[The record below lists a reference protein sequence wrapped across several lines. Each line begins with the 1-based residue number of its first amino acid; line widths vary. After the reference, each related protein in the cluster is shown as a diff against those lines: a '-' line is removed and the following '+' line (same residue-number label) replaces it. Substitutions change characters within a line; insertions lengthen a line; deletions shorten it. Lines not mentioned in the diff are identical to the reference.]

1 MSEVLLDTPG
11 TGLIGIIVLLALLLL
26 GGRIGAV
33 LGAVGIGGLALV
45 LGVEAALIKAGVV
58 VIDTLTRYELGTL
71 PLFLFM
77 AHIFFSIDASRD
89 LFDAAAK
96 LVGHRRGG
104 LAYASIGG
112 CAGFGTINGS
122 SLATTAT
129 VGLVAFPE
137 MRRRGYAD
145 ELSTGTI
152 AAGGTLGQM
161 IPPSGALI
169 VFGIIAETSIGQL
182 FTAAIV
188 PGITQA
194 LFYAAVVF
202 LVVRWRPQLAP
213 AGERARWGERLR
225 SLGRIWEIVALV
237 LLVIGGISLG
247 WISPAEAAAVGAA
260 GAILI
265 AALRRKL
272 TLATLFDAFHETL
285 RTTGL
290 IYLILIGALI
300 FSVFVGVTGLTD
312 AAGEL
317 VTGLDLG
324 RFWTL
329 VLIALFLLVLGSV
342 LDGLALMLLTTP
354 ILLPIV
360 EATGLSAI
368 WFGIFITRA
377 MEIGFVHPPL
387 GMNLYI
393 MQGVAKDVPIGRI
406 FKGVLP
412 FLASD
417 FVHLMLLILFPA
429 MVLWLPA
436 VLGT

>member
-1 MSEVLLDTPG
+1 MIELATPG
-11 TGLIGIIVLLALLLL
+11 TGLIGILILLALLLA

-33 LGAVGIGGLALV
+33 LGLVGLGGLV
-45 LGVEAALIKAGVV
+45 VTLGAEAAFIKSGVI

-77 AHIFFSIDASRD
+77 AHIFFSVDASRD

-104 LAYASIGG
+104 LAYASIAG

-129 VGLVAFPE
+129 VGLVAYPE
-137 MRRRGYAD
+137 MRRRGYD
-145 ELSTGTI
+145 DRLSTGTI
-152 AAGGTLGQM
+152 AVGGTLGQM

-169 VFGIIAETSIGQL
+169 VFGIIAETSIGSL
-182 FTAAIV
+182 FTAAII

-194 LFYAAVVF
+194 LFYALVVF
-202 LVVRWRPQLAP
+202 ILVRWKPELAP
-213 AGERARWGERLR
+213 AGERAPWRERFR
-225 SLGRIWEIVALV
+225 SLGRIWEIAL
-237 LLVIGGISLG
+237 LISFVIGGIALG
-247 WISPAEAAAVGAA
+247 WISPAEAAAIGAA
-260 GAILI
+260 GALLI
-265 AALRRKL
+265 ATMRRKL
-272 TLATLFDAFHETL
+272 TREALVHAFRETL
-285 RTTGL
+285 RTSGL
-290 IYLILIGALI
+290 IYLIIIGALI

-312 AAGEL
+312 AAGDL
-317 VTGLDLG
+317 VQSLGLG

-329 VLIALFLLVLGSV
+329 VLVALLLLILGSV

-393 MQGVAKDVPIGRI
+393 IQGVAKDVSIDRI
-406 FKGVLP
+406 FRGVLP

-417 FVHLMLLILFPA
+417 FVHLILLILFPA
-429 MVLWLPA
+429 IVLWLPA

>member
-1 MSEVLLDTPG
+1 
-11 TGLIGIIVLLALLLL
+11 
-26 GGRIGAV
+26 
-33 LGAVGIGGLALV
+33 
-45 LGVEAALIKAGVV
+45 
-58 VIDTLTRYELGTL
+58 
-71 PLFLFM
+71 
-77 AHIFFSIDASRD
+77 
-89 LFDAAAK
+89 
-96 LVGHRRGG
+96 
-104 LAYASIGG
+104 
-112 CAGFGTINGS
+112 
-122 SLATTAT
+122 
-129 VGLVAFPE
+129 
-137 MRRRGYAD
+137 
-145 ELSTGTI
+145 
-152 AAGGTLGQM
+152 
-161 IPPSGALI
+161 
-169 VFGIIAETSIGQL
+169 
-182 FTAAIV
+182 
-188 PGITQA
+188 
-194 LFYAAVVF
+194 
-202 LVVRWRPQLAP
+202 
-213 AGERARWGERLR
+213 LR

>member
-1 MSEVLLDTPG
+1 MMATAG
-11 TGLIGIIVLLALLLL
+11 TGLAGIAILLLL
-26 GGRIGAV
+26 LLAGGRIGVA
-33 LGAVGIGGLALV
+33 LGLVGLCGLALV
-45 LGVEAALIKAGVV
+45 LGPEAALIKSGVI

-96 LVGHRRGG
+96 MIGHRRGG
-104 LAYASIGG
+104 LAYASIAG

-129 VGLVAFPE
+129 VGLVALPE
-137 MRRRGYAD
+137 MRRRGYDDA
-145 ELSTGTI
+145 LATGTV

-169 VFGIIAETSIGQL
+169 VFGIIAETSIGDL

-188 PGITQA
+188 PGITQG
-194 LFYAAVVF
+194 LFYALVVF
-202 LVVRWRPQLAP
+202 LLVRRRPGIAP
-213 AGERARWGERLR
+213 AGPRATWSERLPA
-225 SLGRIWEIVALV
+225 LGRIWEIALLV
-237 LLVIGGISLG
+237 LLVIGGIALG
-247 WISPAEAAAVGAA
+247 WVSPSEAAAIGAA
-260 GAILI
+260 GALTI
-265 AALRRKL
+265 ALVRKKLDRKALYS
-272 TLATLFDAFHETL
+272 AFEETL
-285 RTTGL
+285 RTSGM
-290 IYLILIGALI
+290 IYLIIVGALI
-300 FSVFVGVTGLTD
+300 FSAFVGVTGLAE
-312 AAGEL
+312 AAG
-317 VTGLDLG
+317 GLIDGLGLG
-324 RFWTL
+324 RIGTL
-329 VLIALFLLVLGSV
+329 LLLALFLLALGSV

-387 GMNLYI
+387 GMNLFVI
-393 MQGVAKDVPIGRI
+393 QGVAKDVSIGRI
-406 FKGVLP
+406 FTGVLP

-417 FVHLMLLILFPA
+417 FVHLLLLILFPA
-429 MVLWLPA
+429 MALWLPGLFG
-436 VLGT
+436 V

>member
-1 MSEVLLDTPG
+1 MMDTAG
-11 TGLIGIIVLLALLLL
+11 TGLIGVLILLVLLLL

-33 LGAVGIGGLALV
+33 LGMVGLGGLTLI
-45 LGVEAALIKAGVV
+45 LGLEAALIKAGVV

-77 AHIFFSIDASRD
+77 AHIFFSVDASRD

-104 LAYASIGG
+104 LAYASIAG
-112 CAGFGTINGS
+112 CGGFGAINGS

-137 MRRRGYAD
+137 MRRRGYDDA
-145 ELSTGTI
+145 LATGTI

-169 VFGIIAETSIGQL
+169 VFGIIAETSIGSL
-182 FTAAIV
+182 FTAAII

-194 LFYAAVVF
+194 LFYALAVF
-202 LVVRWRPQLAP
+202 LVVRWRPELAP
-213 AGERARWGERLR
+213 AGERAPWRERWRA
-225 SLGRIWEIVALV
+225 LGRIWEITLLIV
-237 LLVIGGISLG
+237 LVIGGIALG
-247 WISPAEAAAVGAA
+247 WISPAEAAAMGAA
-260 GAILI
+260 GALLI
-265 AALRRKL
+265 AVVRGKL
-272 TLATLFDAFHETL
+272 TRENLFHAFGETL
-285 RTTGL
+285 RTSGL
-290 IYLILIGALI
+290 IFLIIIGALI
-300 FSVFVGVTGLTD
+300 FSVFVGVTGLAS
-312 AAGEL
+312 AAGDL
-317 VTGLDLG
+317 VEGLGLG
-324 RFWTL
+324 RFGTL
-329 VLIALFLLVLGSV
+329 VLIALLLLVLGSV

-393 MQGVAKDVPIGRI
+393 IQGVAKDVSIGRI

-412 FLASD
+412 FLATD
-417 FVHLMLLILFPA
+417 FVHLLLLILFPA
-429 MVLWLPA
+429 MILWLPQ

>member
-1 MSEVLLDTPG
+1 MIDTPG
-11 TGLIGIIVLLALLLL
+11 TGLIGVLVLLALLLL

-33 LGAVGIGGLALV
+33 LGLVGLGGLTLI
-45 LGVEAALIKAGVV
+45 LGAEAALIKAGVV

-77 AHIFFSIDASRD
+77 AHIFFSVDASRD

-104 LAYASIGG
+104 LAYASIAG
-112 CAGFGTINGS
+112 CGGFGAINGS

-129 VGLVAFPE
+129 VGLVAYPE
-137 MRRRGYAD
+137 MRRRGYDDA
-145 ELSTGTI
+145 LATGTI

-169 VFGIIAETSIGQL
+169 VFGIIAETSIGTL
-182 FTAAIV
+182 FTAAII

-194 LFYAAVVF
+194 LFYALAVF
-202 LVVRWRPQLAP
+202 LVCRWRPELAP
-213 AGERARWGERLR
+213 AGERAPWRERWR
-225 SLGRIWEIVALV
+225 SLGRIWEIAL
-237 LLVIGGISLG
+237 LIFLVIGGIALG
-247 WISPAEAAAVGAA
+247 WISPSEAAAMGSA
-260 GAILI
+260 GALLI
-265 AALRRKL
+265 ALMRGKL
-272 TLATLFDAFHETL
+272 SRANLFEAFRETL
-285 RTTGL
+285 RTSGL
-290 IYLILIGALI
+290 IFLIIIGALI
-300 FSVFVGVTGLTD
+300 FSVFVGVTGLTS

-317 VTGLDLG
+317 VEGMGLG
-324 RFWTL
+324 RFGTL
-329 VLIALFLLVLGSV
+329 VLIALLLLVLGSV

-393 MQGVAKDVPIGRI
+393 IQGVAKNVSIGRI

-412 FLASD
+412 FLATD
-417 FVHLMLLILFPA
+417 FVHLLLLILFPA
-429 MVLWLPA
+429 IVLWLPQ

>member
-1 MSEVLLDTPG
+1 MMDTAG
-11 TGLIGIIVLLALLLL
+11 TGLVGVLVLLALLLL

-33 LGAVGIGGLALV
+33 LGLVGLGGLTLI
-45 LGVEAALIKAGVV
+45 LGPEAALIKAGVV

-77 AHIFFSIDASRD
+77 AHIFFSVDASRD

-104 LAYASIGG
+104 LAYASIAG
-112 CAGFGTINGS
+112 CGGFGAINGS

-129 VGLVAFPE
+129 VGLVAYPE
-137 MRRRGYAD
+137 MRRRGYDDGLA
-145 ELSTGTI
+145 TGTI

-169 VFGIIAETSIGQL
+169 VFGIIAETSIGTL
-182 FTAAIV
+182 FTAAII

-194 LFYAAVVF
+194 LFYALAVY
-202 LVVRWRPQLAP
+202 LVVRWRPHLAP
-213 AGERARWGERLR
+213 AGERAPWAERWRA
-225 SLGRIWEIVALV
+225 LGRIWEIALLV
-237 LLVIGGISLG
+237 LLVIGGIALG
-247 WISPAEAAAVGAA
+247 WISPSEAAAMGAS
-260 GAILI
+260 GALLI
-265 AALRRKL
+265 ALLRRKL
-272 TLATLFDAFHETL
+272 SRESLFNAFRETL
-285 RTTGL
+285 RTSGL
-290 IYLILIGALI
+290 IFLIIIGALI
-300 FSVFVGVTGLTD
+300 FSVFVGVTGLAS

-317 VTGLDLG
+317 VTGFGLG
-324 RFWTL
+324 RFGTL
-329 VLIALFLLVLGSV
+329 VLIAVLLLVLGSV

-393 MQGVAKDVPIGRI
+393 IQGVAKNVSIGRI

-412 FLASD
+412 FLATD
-417 FVHLMLLILFPA
+417 FVHLLLLILFPA
-429 MVLWLPA
+429 IVLWLPQ

>member
-1 MSEVLLDTPG
+1 MIYATPA
-11 TGLIGIIVLLALLLL
+11 TGLVGIIVLLAVLLL
-26 GGRIGAV
+26 GGRIGVA
-33 LGAVGIGGLALV
+33 LGLVGIGGLALI
-45 LGVEAALIKAGVV
+45 LGPEAALIKSGVV
-58 VIDTLTRYELGTL
+58 LIEVLTKYELGTL

-96 LVGHRRGG
+96 MVGHRRGG
-104 LAYASIGG
+104 LAYAGVAG
-112 CAGFGTINGS
+112 CAGFGAINGS

-129 VGLVAFPE
+129 VGLVAYPE
-137 MRRRGYAD
+137 MKRRGYDDTIA
-145 ELSTGTI
+145 TGSI

-169 VFGIIAETSIGQL
+169 VFGIIAETSIGSL

-194 LFYAAVVF
+194 LLYAAVIF
-202 LVVRWRPQLAP
+202 ILVRLKPGLAP
-213 AGERARWGERLR
+213 AGDRAAWPERLR
-225 SLGRIWEIVALV
+225 SLSRIWDIVLLIA
-237 LLVIGGISLG
+237 LVIGGIAAG
-247 WISPAEAAAVGAA
+247 FISPPEAAAIGAS
-260 GAILI
+260 GALLI

-272 TLATLFDAFHETL
+272 TRANLFEAFHETL
-285 RTTGL
+285 RTSGL
-290 IYLILIGALI
+290 IYLIIIGALI
-300 FSVFVGVTGLTD
+300 FSVFVGVTGL
-312 AAGEL
+312 ASGAGTLIENM
-317 VTGLDLG
+317 GLGTLG
-324 RFWTL
+324 TL
-329 VLIALFLLVLGSV
+329 LLLAVILLLLGSV

-360 EATGLSAI
+360 EAQGLSAI

-393 MQGVAKDVPIGRI
+393 IQGVAKDVSITQI
-406 FKGVLP
+406 FRGVLP

-417 FVHLMLLILFPA
+417 FVHLLMIILFPA
-429 MVLWLPA
+429 MVLWLPG
-436 VLGT
+436 VLA

>member
-1 MSEVLLDTPG
+1 MMDTAG
-11 TGLIGIIVLLALLLL
+11 TGLVGVLVLLALLLL

-33 LGAVGIGGLALV
+33 LGLVGLGGLTLI
-45 LGVEAALIKAGVV
+45 LGPEAALIKAGVV

-77 AHIFFSIDASRD
+77 AHIFFSVDASRD

-104 LAYASIGG
+104 LAYASIAG
-112 CAGFGTINGS
+112 CGGFGAINGS

-129 VGLVAFPE
+129 VGLVAYPE
-137 MRRRGYAD
+137 MRRRGYDDGLA
-145 ELSTGTI
+145 TGTI

-169 VFGIIAETSIGQL
+169 VFGIIAETSIGTL
-182 FTAAIV
+182 FTAAII

-194 LFYAAVVF
+194 LFYAVAVY
-202 LVVRWRPQLAP
+202 LVVRWRPHLAP
-213 AGERARWGERLR
+213 AGERAPWAERWRA
-225 SLGRIWEIVALV
+225 LGRIWEIALLV
-237 LLVIGGISLG
+237 LLVIGGIALG
-247 WISPAEAAAVGAA
+247 WISPSEAAAMGAS
-260 GAILI
+260 GALLI
-265 AALRRKL
+265 ALLRRKL
-272 TLATLFDAFHETL
+272 SRESLFNAFRETL
-285 RTTGL
+285 RTSGL
-290 IYLILIGALI
+290 IFLIIIGALI
-300 FSVFVGVTGLTD
+300 FSVFVGVTGLAS
-312 AAGEL
+312 AAGDL
-317 VTGLDLG
+317 VEGFGLG
-324 RFWTL
+324 RFGTL
-329 VLIALFLLVLGSV
+329 VLIAVLLLVLGSV

-393 MQGVAKDVPIGRI
+393 IQGVAKDVSIGRI

-412 FLASD
+412 FLATD
-417 FVHLMLLILFPA
+417 FVHLLLLILFPA
-429 MVLWLPA
+429 MVLWLPQ

>member
-1 MSEVLLDTPG
+1 MIWATPATGLVGIIILLVLL
-11 TGLIGIIVLLALLLL
+11 LA

-33 LGAVGIGGLALV
+33 LGLVGLGGMV
-45 LGVEAALIKAGVV
+45 LLLGWEAAVIKAGV
-58 VIDTLTRYELGTL
+58 IMLDTLTRYELGTL

-89 LFDAAAK
+89 LFEAAARM
-96 LVGHRRGG
+96 LGHRRGG
-104 LAYASIGG
+104 LAYASIAG

-129 VGLVAFPE
+129 VGLVAYPE
-137 MRRRGYAD
+137 MRQRGYDPGLA
-145 ELSTGTI
+145 TGTI

-169 VFGIIAETSIGQL
+169 VFGIIAETSIGSL
-182 FTAAIV
+182 FTAAII

-194 LFYAAVVF
+194 LFYA
-202 LVVRWRPQLAP
+202 LVVWILVRLKPELAP
-213 AGERARWGERLR
+213 AGERVPWRDRLPA
-225 SLGRIWEIVALV
+225 LARIWEIVV
-237 LLVIGGISLG
+237 LISFVIGGISVG
-247 WISPAEAAAVGAA
+247 WISPSEAAAIGAA
-260 GAILI
+260 GALLV
-265 AALRRKL
+265 AAMRRKL
-272 TLATLFDAFHETL
+272 SWASLQVAFHETL

-290 IYLILIGALI
+290 IYLIIIGALI
-300 FSVFVGVTGLTD
+300 FSVFVALTGLAD
-312 AAGEL
+312 AAGSAMQ
-317 VTGLDLG
+317 GLGLG
-324 RFWTL
+324 QFGTL
-329 VLIALFLLVLGSV
+329 VLIALFLLLLGSV

-368 WFGIFITRA
+368 WFGVFLTRA

-393 MQGVAKDVPIGRI
+393 MQGVAKDVSITRI
-406 FKGVLP
+406 FRGVLP

-417 FVHLMLLILFPA
+417 FVHLILLILFPA
-429 MVLWLPA
+429 IILWLPA
-436 VLGT
+436 VLGA

>member
-1 MSEVLLDTPG
+1 MDTAG
-11 TGLIGIIVLLALLLL
+11 TGLVGVLVLLALLLL

-33 LGAVGIGGLALV
+33 LGLVGLGGLTLI
-45 LGVEAALIKAGVV
+45 LGPEAALIKAGVV

-77 AHIFFSIDASRD
+77 AHIFFSVDASRD

-104 LAYASIGG
+104 LAYASIAG
-112 CAGFGTINGS
+112 CGGFGAINGS

-129 VGLVAFPE
+129 VGLVAYPE
-137 MRRRGYAD
+137 MRRRGYDDGLA
-145 ELSTGTI
+145 TGTI

-169 VFGIIAETSIGQL
+169 VFGIIAETSIGTL
-182 FTAAIV
+182 FTAAII

-194 LFYAAVVF
+194 LFYAVAVY
-202 LVVRWRPQLAP
+202 LVVRWRPHLAP
-213 AGERARWGERLR
+213 AGERASWAERWRA
-225 SLGRIWEIVALV
+225 LGRIWEIALLV
-237 LLVIGGISLG
+237 LLVIGGIALG
-247 WISPAEAAAVGAA
+247 WISPSEAAAMGAS
-260 GAILI
+260 GALLI
-265 AALRRKL
+265 ALLRRKL
-272 TLATLFDAFHETL
+272 SRASLFDAFRETL
-285 RTTGL
+285 RTSGL
-290 IYLILIGALI
+290 IFLIIIGALI
-300 FSVFVGVTGLTD
+300 FSVFVGVTGLAS
-312 AAGEL
+312 AAGDL
-317 VTGLDLG
+317 VEGFGLG
-324 RFWTL
+324 RFGTL
-329 VLIALFLLVLGSV
+329 VLIAVLLLVLGSV

-393 MQGVAKDVPIGRI
+393 IQGVAKDVSIGRI

-412 FLASD
+412 FLATD
-417 FVHLMLLILFPA
+417 FVHLLLLILFPA
-429 MVLWLPA
+429 MVLWLPQ

>member
-1 MSEVLLDTPG
+1 MMLYDTPL
-11 TGLIGIIVLLALLLL
+11 TGLVGILLLLALLLG

-33 LGAVGIGGLALV
+33 LGLVGMGGLAMV
-45 LGVEAALIKAGVV
+45 LGAEAALIKGGVI

-96 LVGHRRGG
+96 MLGHRRGG
-104 LAYASIGG
+104 LAYASIAG

-137 MRRRGYAD
+137 MQKRGYDDRLA
-145 ELSTGTI
+145 TGTI

-169 VFGIIAETSIGQL
+169 VFGIIAEQSIGQL
-182 FTAAIV
+182 FTAAII

-194 LFYAAVVF
+194 LFYALVIF
-202 LVVRWRPQLAP
+202 IVVRINPALAP
-213 AGERARWGERLR
+213 AGERAPWAERLR
-225 SLGRIWEIVALV
+225 ALGRIWEIVALV
-237 LLVIGGISLG
+237 LLVIGGISMG
-247 WISPAEAAAVGAA
+247 WISPSEAAAVGAA
-260 GAILI
+260 GALVI
-265 AALRRKL
+265 ATMRRKL
-272 TLATLFDAFHETL
+272 DRAALFHAFRETL
-285 RTTGL
+285 RTSGL
-290 IYLILIGALI
+290 IYLIIIGALV
-300 FSVFVGVTGLTD
+300 FSAFVAVTGLAD
-312 AAGEL
+312 AAGAM
-317 VTGLDLG
+317 VSGMGLG
-324 RFWTL
+324 TFWTL
-329 VLIALFLLVLGSV
+329 VLVALLLLVLGSV
-342 LDGLALMLLTTP
+342 LDGLALMLLMTP

-360 EATGLSAI
+360 EATGMTAI

-393 MQGVAKDVPIGRI
+393 MQGVAKNVSIDRI
-406 FKGVLP
+406 FRGVLP

-417 FVHLMLLILFPA
+417 FVHLLLLILFPA
-429 MVLWLPA
+429 MVLWLPQ
-436 VLGT
+436 VLGN

>member
-1 MSEVLLDTPG
+1 MAYDTPA
-11 TGLIGIIVLLALLLL
+11 TGMVGIALLLVL
-26 GGRIGAV
+26 LLGGGRIGAV
-33 LGAVGIGGLALV
+33 LGLVGLGGLAVV
-45 LGVEAALIKAGVV
+45 LGPEAALIKGGVV

-96 LVGHRRGG
+96 MLGHRRGG
-104 LAYASIGG
+104 LAYASIAG

-137 MRRRGYAD
+137 MQKRGYDDRLA
-145 ELSTGTI
+145 TGTI

-169 VFGIIAETSIGQL
+169 VFGIIAETSIGKL
-182 FTAAIV
+182 FTAAII

-194 LFYAAVVF
+194 LFYA
-202 LVVRWRPQLAP
+202 LVIFIMVRINPALGP
-213 AGERARWGERLR
+213 AGERAPWVERLR
-225 SLGRIWEIVALV
+225 SLARIWEIVVLV
-237 LLVIGGISLG
+237 LLVIGGISMG
-247 WISPAEAAAVGAA
+247 WVSPAEAAAVGAT
-260 GAILI
+260 GALLI
-265 AALRRKL
+265 AGLRRKL
-272 TLATLFDAFHETL
+272 DRAALFNAFHETL
-285 RTTGL
+285 RTSGL
-290 IYLILIGALI
+290 IYLIIIGALV
-300 FSVFVGVTGLTD
+300 FSTFVGVTGLAD
-312 AAGEL
+312 AAGGL
-317 VTGLDLG
+317 ATGLGLG
-324 RFWTL
+324 TFWTL
-329 VLIALFLLVLGSV
+329 VLVALLLLLLGSV
-342 LDGLALMLLTTP
+342 LDGLALMLLMTP

-360 EATGLSAI
+360 EATGMSAI

-393 MQGVAKDVPIGRI
+393 MQGVAKTVSIDRI
-406 FKGVLP
+406 FRGVLP

-417 FVHLMLLILFPA
+417 FVHLLLLIVFPA
-429 MVLWLPA
+429 MVMWLPQ
-436 VLGT
+436 VLGS

>member
-1 MSEVLLDTPG
+1 MIYSTAATGAVGILVLF
-11 TGLIGIIVLLALLLL
+11 ALLLA
-26 GGRIGAV
+26 GGRIGAA
-33 LGAVGIGGLALV
+33 LGAVGVGGLAVV
-45 LGVEAALIKAGVV
+45 LGPEAALIKAGVV

-77 AHIFFSIDASRD
+77 AHIFFSIDASKD
-89 LFDAAAK
+89 LFDTAAK
-96 LVGHRRGG
+96 FLGHRKGG
-104 LAYASIGG
+104 LAYASIAG

-129 VGLVAFPE
+129 VGLVAYPE
-137 MRRRGYAD
+137 MKRRGYDDRLA
-145 ELSTGTI
+145 TGTI

-169 VFGIIAETSIGQL
+169 VFGIIAETSIGTL
-182 FTAAIV
+182 FTAAII

-194 LFYAAVVF
+194 LFYALVVF
-202 LVVRWRPQLAP
+202 ILVRLYPDLAS
-213 AGERARWGERLR
+213 AGERASWRERLA
-225 SLGRIWEIVALV
+225 SLRRIWEVLAVVA
-237 LLVIGGISLG
+237 LVIGGIAMG

-260 GAILI
+260 GALVTAMI
-265 AALRRKL
+265 RRKL
-272 TLATLFDAFHETL
+272 TRDALFTAFSETL

-300 FSVFVGVTGLTD
+300 FSVFIGVTGLAA

-317 VTGLDLG
+317 VSGLGLG
-324 RFWTL
+324 QVATL
-329 VLIALFLLVLGSV
+329 ILIALLLLLLGSV
-342 LDGLALMLLTTP
+342 LDGLALMLLMTP

-360 EATGLSAI
+360 EATGLTAI

-393 MQGVAKDVPIGRI
+393 MQGVAKDVSISTI
-406 FKGVLP
+406 FRGVLP

-417 FVHLMLLILFPA
+417 FVHLLLIILFPA
-429 MVLWLPA
+429 MVLWLPG
-436 VLGT
+436 VLGS